1 MKEAGTYVM
10 ADITVK
16 VKAEIK
22 LGDNETV
29 AQFKERFADVYLHG
43 AGENGHMEKV
53 DLGGDTT
60 IEVGSITKVEAETEE
75 ARS

>member
-10 ADITVK
+10 ADITVH

-22 LGDNETV
+22 LEEGETV

-43 AGENGHMEKV
+43 AGQAGYMNKQ
-53 DLGGDTT
+53 DLGGATS
-60 IEVGSITKVEAETEE
+60 IEVGSITKVENVENEVE
-75 ARS
+75 A